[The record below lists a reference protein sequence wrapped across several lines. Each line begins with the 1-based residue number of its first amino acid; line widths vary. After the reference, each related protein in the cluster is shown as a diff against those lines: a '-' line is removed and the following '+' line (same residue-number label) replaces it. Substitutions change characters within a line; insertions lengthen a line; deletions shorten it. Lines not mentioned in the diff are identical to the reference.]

1 MFFYESTWSDSAV
14 RRFIVRVGSENI
26 SNLFELRKAD
36 IFGMHNSFLSFYGS
50 PSEKLLEEFKTRI
63 HSELKKENAFSIKD
77 LKING
82 NSLQKIGIPK
92 GKMIGYIL
100 QELFKTVLDD
110 PTQNTEIKL
119 LEIAMKKISGGKVC
133 F

>member
-1 MFFYESTWSDSAV
+1 MIKNYCAFQ
-14 RRFIVRVGSENI
+14 
-26 SNLFELRKAD
+26 KC
-36 IFGMHNSFLSFYGS
+36 
-50 PSEKLLEEFKTRI
+50 LLCVI
-63 HSELKKENAFSIKD
+63 QKD

-119 LEIAMKKISGGKVC
+119 LEIAKKIYQNILQG
-133 F
+133 